1 MEMAGIKCWLGLINR
16 TVKRFIEGFLV
27 GLTGEFILI
36 FQFEKVKFNFWMIR
50 NLFF

>member
-1 MEMAGIKCWLGLINR
+1 MAGIKRWLGLINR
-16 TVKRFIEGFLV
+16 SVNTFIKGFLV
-27 GLTGEFILI
+27 GLTGEFIVI